1 MNCVKMA
8 MIIIYSINFQ
18 QVVEKLLFFLQ
29 SQKNTSKN
37 VCKNTLNKKVIV
49 EDEDKESSIDY
60 DDDDPNIEQRKNR
73 WNYWEALKKVRKEY
87 MAQNKEFDAY
97 DFEDYLL
104 GQYGLKM
111 NIVNGNITDG
121 YQIVDEKKYLIFL
134 LKFQ

>member
-1 MNCVKMA
+1 MA
-8 MIIIYSINFQ
+8 TIPQIQ
-18 QVVEKLLFFLQ
+18 
-29 SQKNTSKN
+29 
-37 VCKNTLNKKVIV
+37 
-49 EDEDKESSIDY
+49 DY
-60 DDDDPNIEQRKNR
+60 DDDDPNLKQRRNR

-104 GQYGLKM
+104 GQYGLRM

-121 YQIVDEKKYLIFL
+121 YEIVDEKKYLIFL

>member
-1 MNCVKMA
+1 MA
-8 MIIIYSINFQ
+8 TIPQIQ
-18 QVVEKLLFFLQ
+18 
-29 SQKNTSKN
+29 
-37 VCKNTLNKKVIV
+37 
-49 EDEDKESSIDY
+49 DY

-97 DFEDYLL
+97 DFEDYLI
-104 GQYGLKM
+104 GQYGIRM

-121 YQIVDEKKYLIFL
+121 YEIVDEKKYLIFL

>member
-1 MNCVKMA
+1 MA
-8 MIIIYSINFQ
+8 SIPHIQ
-18 QVVEKLLFFLQ
+18 
-29 SQKNTSKN
+29 
-37 VCKNTLNKKVIV
+37 
-49 EDEDKESSIDY
+49 DY
-60 DDDDPNIEQRKNR
+60 DDDDPEIDKRRNR

-97 DFEDYLL
+97 DFEDYLT

-121 YQIVDEKKYLIFL
+121 YEIVDEKKYLIFL